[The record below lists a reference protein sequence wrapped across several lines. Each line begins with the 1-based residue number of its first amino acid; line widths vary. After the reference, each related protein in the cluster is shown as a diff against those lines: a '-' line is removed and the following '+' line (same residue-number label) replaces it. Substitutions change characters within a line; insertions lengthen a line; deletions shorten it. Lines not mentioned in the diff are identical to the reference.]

1 MMPKLSF
8 LIMIV
13 LPLWWLQAMPVENRT
28 DDPASSRVVEAD
40 EKEEKPFVLLA
51 TVHNY
56 GYVEPCG

>member
-1 MMPKLSF
+1 
-8 LIMIV
+8 MIV
-13 LPLWWLQAMPVENRT
+13 LPRGGLQAMPAETRT

-40 EKEEKPFVLLA
+40 ATEEKPFVLLA

>member
-1 MMPKLSF
+1 
-8 LIMIV
+8 MIV
-13 LPLWWLQAMPVENRT
+13 LPLWWLQAMPVETRT

-40 EKEEKPFVLLA
+40 ATEEKPFVLLA